1 MTFATLVEALAADPL
16 AELADF
22 DRGVALDAGLD
33 PARVREWATVHDVY
47 FGPTKFTKQQ
57 RFALAAARGGGL
69 SLDQLVL
76 IERYVGNVDD
86 AAQRWSLRRELLRVR
101 GNFEALRR
109 AAKNLVPAREPEP
122 PRRQTRFTRS
132 RRGMRSVT
140 ITDTERQLADFE
152 YRLSLH
158 IDPDQ
163 PAAPQMNDAFWD
175 IVEHRERSCCM
186 PGGEGEGCDGTRS
199 TGCAGGVA
207 RAVPRPTL
215 LIPIPDWVKILR
227 GEGDEVILGLT
238 DATTMTGAEFL
249 AQFVANGDFELEA
262 AVFHPQ
268 EGPVNLY
275 RVERF
280 ANQKQRDL
288 VRATMPVCPVPGC
301 RHGADSCQ
309 IHHVTAWK
317 HGGKTN
323 LGNLAPLCQYHNRT
337 NDDDYHAKAS
347 APTHGRGTH
356 GGRQPRERG
365 PRNAYARRGQHARG
379 RQARERAPRNA
390 YARRRRHA
398 RRHAHAREWARARRG
413 ARRRPRLGIPARLR
427 GAQPPP
433 LSVRG
438 DERAVRRQHG
448 PAVGQIS
455 R

>member
-33 PARVREWATVHDVY
+33 PARVREWAKVHDVY

-57 RFALAAARGGGL
+57 RLALAAARGGGL
-69 SLDQLVL
+69 SIDQLVL

-317 HGGKTN
+317 HGGETN
-323 LGNLAPLCQYHNRT
+323 LGNLAPLCRYHNRT
-337 NDDDYHAKAS
+337 NDDDYHAKAG
-347 APTHGRGTH
+347 ATHGRGTH
-356 GGRQPRERG
+356 GGGRHESGGRKTHTPSAGSTRGGDRHGSGSRETHTPGDGGTRG
-365 PRNAYARRGQHARG
+365 GTRTRGNGRG
-379 RQARERAPRNA
+379 RVE
-390 YARRRRHA
+390 
-398 RRHAHAREWARARRG
+398 
-413 ARRRPRLGIPARLR
+413 
-427 GAQPPP
+427 
-433 LSVRG
+433 VRG
-438 DERAVRRQHG
+438 GAPVWVSPRGYAVPNPHHSQFG
-448 PAVGQIS
+448 AMNALFGGSTDPP
-455 R
+455 

>member
-1 MTFATLVEALAADPL
+1 M
-16 AELADF
+16 
-22 DRGVALDAGLD
+22 
-33 PARVREWATVHDVY
+33 REWATVHDVY

-57 RFALAAARGGGL
+57 RLALAAARGGGL
-69 SLDQLVL
+69 SIDQLVL

-86 AAQRWSLRRELLRVR
+86 AAQRWSLRRELLQVR

-317 HGGKTN
+317 HGGETN
-323 LGNLAPLCQYHNRT
+323 LGNLAPLCRYHNRT

-356 GGRQPRERG
+356 GGGRHESGGRKTHTPSAGSTRGGDRHGSGSRETHTPGDGGTRG
-365 PRNAYARRGQHARG
+365 GTRTRGNGRG
-379 RQARERAPRNA
+379 RVE
-390 YARRRRHA
+390 
-398 RRHAHAREWARARRG
+398 
-413 ARRRPRLGIPARLR
+413 
-427 GAQPPP
+427 
-433 LSVRG
+433 VRG
-438 DERAVRRQHG
+438 GAPVWVSPRGYAVPNPHHSQFG
-448 PAVGQIS
+448 AMNALFGGSTDPP
-455 R
+455 